1 MIQGI
6 YLNGETRVAAIVSKV
21 FLNWGGGLEALGIQ
35 TQGLGVAGA
44 QLPAKCSAQDEP
56 CWGLVIEAIGF
67 L

>member
-1 MIQGI
+1 MG
-6 YLNGETRVAAIVSKV
+6 G
-21 FLNWGGGLEALGIQ
+21 GGGLEALGIQ

-67 L
+67 LKRSCKGSIRGCMLFKGLA